1 MPSQPRTHL
10 SSLCICSSL
19 IAVTFFYVTAVGAFA
34 ASAASADQSSYA
46 GNMLDKIIE
55 IWAPPP
61 ALKSDFRVRLKVT
74 VNGRGQVEDCKPV
87 KSSGLE
93 AFDSSVCGAV
103 RQIGSFGTPPY
114 GAPMDVHLT
123 FWNGTPKG
131 KPKPEPLSSEEALRA
146 EVKAR
151 NKAEA
156 ALGDTRAEAAEDRA
170 RERAEAIAKASGKG
184 APEVRPAP
192 VAPAPAP
199 KVNTES
205 KKKGAK
211 APATTQADNTPAT
224 QLIGRSSPT
233 AAEQATPAATEKP
246 ARQVDN
252 LPTYGDPDM
261 EAASAAASAQAQ
273 ASTQAQTQAKA
284 QPPAKTDS
292 TDTPSGRATVAA
304 SGIPASGA
312 TASGTTTSGAS
323 GVDRVKYRR
332 DATRQIRDA
341 ILIPAETEPGEYQTR
356 LRLTISPQGEI
367 TDFKVISPTGDKL
380 LDKYVQR
387 GIRRAG
393 SLPPPPA
400 ELGGTLDITLTL
412 VRR

>member
-1 MPSQPRTHL
+1 MPSQPRTNL

-34 ASAASADQSSYA
+34 ASAASADQSTYA

-103 RQIGSFGTPPY
+103 QQIGSFGTPPY

-131 KPKPEPLSSEEALRA
+131 KPKPETLSSEEALRA

-170 RERAEAIAKASGKG
+170 RERAEAIAKASGKN

-199 KVNTES
+199 KANAES
-205 KKKGAK
+205 KKKGSK
-211 APATTQADNTPAT
+211 APATAQADSAPAT

-233 AAEQATPAATEKP
+233 AAESAAPAAKENP

-252 LPTYGDPDM
+252 LPTYGDPDV
-261 EAASAAASAQAQ
+261 EAASAAAPAQAQ
-273 ASTQAQTQAKA
+273 VQAQPKA
-284 QPPAKTDS
+284 QPPAKTDVAA
-292 TDTPSGRATVAA
+292 TSGRATVAA
-304 SGIPASGA
+304 SGTPASGSTTSGT
-312 TASGTTTSGAS
+312 TASGTTASGAS